1 MNKNLKP
8 VALALSFSIVALA
21 ISVYAGFNAYQ
32 LKANLL
38 GAENDDAFNA
48 KVEQGINAFIK
59 KQQDEMEAAQAAQA
73 AEANTPV
80 DVSLDNDA
88 VEGDAD
94 APVTIVEFSDFQCPY
109 CGRYVKDTYP
119 QIKEKYI
126 DTGKVKYVFR
136 DFPLG
141 FHQNARPAAIAAE
154 CVREQGGDSAFWE
167 YHDTLFANQE
177 ALSADDLKGY
187 ASDMGYNIDS
197 CLDSEKYGDEVDAD
211 MAEGASYGVSG
222 TPAFFINGKKLVG
235 AQPFA
240 QFEAAIEAELNQ

>member
-1 MNKNLKP
+1 MTKNLKP

-21 ISVYAGFNAYQ
+21 ISVYAGFSSHQ
-32 LKANLL
+32 LSASLL
-38 GAENDDAFNA
+38 GAENDEAFNS
-48 KVEQGINAFIK
+48 KVEQGINAYIK
-59 KQQDEMEAAQAAQA
+59 KQEAEMQAAQAEAAAQAAK
-73 AEANTPV
+73 PV
-80 DVSLDNDA
+80 DVSLDDDA
-88 VEGDAD
+88 VEGDVD

-109 CGRYVKDTYP
+109 CGRYIEETYP

-126 DTGKVKYVFR
+126 DTGKVKYIFR

-154 CVREQGGDSAFWE
+154 CVREEGGDSAFWA
-167 YHDTLFANQE
+167 YHDVLFANQE
-177 ALSADDLKGY
+177 ELSADDLKGY
-187 ASDMGYNIDS
+187 ASEMGYDIDS

-240 QFEAAIEAELNQ
+240 AFEAAIEAELNQ